1 MMQTTRVGRSL
12 LILVAG
18 SLFAGANAAAQE
30 EDFPKMRWEVWLA
43 ATYWSGLNDLLPSA
57 GGTFDEVGFGLGGG
71 AHWPVASGARG
82 DLLVGVEGGLMSHG
96 SDIQGD
102 FEDLISRDG
111 YVAFSAKWMPGAPRG
126 LSLDAGYAYHLI
138 DMSQVEDD
146 YFSYS
151 YEEFESWEDSA
162 GGPFVG
168 ISWDSWASRPGKS
181 SGLSLGFEVHFV
193 DFETVRD
200 EDIYITP
207 VLGPN
212 AGTLDGPMYL
222 FQLGYS
228 SR

>member
-1 MMQTTRVGRSL
+1 MRQASRIWRA
-12 LILVAG
+12 ILVLAAG
-18 SLFAGANAAAQE
+18 LFTVASVAAEEQE
-30 EDFPKMRWEVWLA
+30 FPAMRWEIWLA
-43 ATYWSGLNDLLPSA
+43 ASHWSGISDLLPSA
-57 GGTFDEVGFGLGGG
+57 GGSFDEVGFGVGGG
-71 AHWPVASGARG
+71 AHWPVATGARG
-82 DLLVGVEGGLMSHG
+82 DLLLGLEGGILSHD

-111 YVAFSAKWMPGAPRG
+111 YIAFSAKWIPGTPTG
-126 LSLDAGYAYHLI
+126 ISFDVGYAYHLI
-138 DMSQVEDD
+138 DMSQVDD
-146 YFSYS
+146 DWYY

-168 ISWDSWASRPGKS
+168 VSWDTWAAREGKNA
-181 SGLSLGFEVHFV
+181 GLSLGLEVHFV

-222 FQLGYS
+222 FQFGYS